1 MRATWC
7 REWEGYANRALR
19 EAGSYE
25 RIDYRSL
32 KDRNID
38 RAPQPK
44 LGIAGHVRNP
54 ISHLEA
60 RWRGYAIT
68 NHRNRVSAQTKAL
81 ERGRRGQGL
90 AVPPRPGA
98 SAAAARSI
106 GIDPEPPRKRQLI
119 GLWPGERIDP

>member
-19 EAGSYE
+19 EAGSHE

-38 RAPQPK
+38 QAPQPK

-60 RWRGYAIT
+60 RRRSYAIT
-68 NHRNRVSAQTKAL
+68 NHRNWVSARTKAL
-81 ERGRRGQGL
+81 ERGRRGQRL
-90 AVPPRPGA
+90 AVPAPRPRRP
-98 SAAAARSI
+98 ARSASI
-106 GIDPEPPRKRQLI
+106 RNRHASGS
-119 GLWPGERIDP
+119 

>member
-19 EAGSYE
+19 EAGSHE

-38 RAPQPK
+38 QAPQPK

-54 ISHLEA
+54 ISHLVVHPLNEYKF
-60 RWRGYAIT
+60 WEGGDPL
-68 NHRNRVSAQTKAL
+68 SL
-81 ERGRRGQGL
+81 
-90 AVPPRPGA
+90 PPN
-98 SAAAARSI
+98 
-106 GIDPEPPRKRQLI
+106 
-119 GLWPGERIDP
+119 